1 MTRWHTGDQY
11 LADFHARAGDG
22 WARSEWDFRNTVA
35 ATKDKVHLDVQCAR
49 VDLRFDAT
57 ARTVA
62 ATGNS
67 EDDYCRSHR

>member
-1 MTRWHTGDQY
+1 MP
-11 LADFHARAGDG
+11 APG
-22 WARSEWDFRNTVA
+22 WLGAQRMGLPQHRGRD
-35 ATKDKVHLDVQCAR
+35 KDKVHLDVQCAR